1 MARLVN
7 HPAAAALRT
16 PAFRRYLLGQL
27 PSITCSW
34 AQVVALSWVVVGLD
48 PGALGWVVA
57 LQFVPSLLLGPWFG
71 AIADRHDRRRL
82 LMLGE
87 AGLGLVAL
95 SYALVS
101 ATGGLQLPMIYL
113 LATAWGVLNALDTPA
128 RRALVPMLVPRELA
142 ANAAA
147 LSGTVLLIG
156 MTAGSALG
164 AALVA
169 AAGPTT
175 AFAVNAASFFADVLL
190 LWTIRVAA
198 SPRVVRAPGQ
208 IRAGLRYAWH
218 TPALRIALL
227 SIATI
232 ATFSFTLQV
241 SVPIFVQVSL
251 AGGPSLIGLA
261 FTAGT
266 AGSLLGAVA
275 ATALGMPG
283 PRRLSWAAAGMAASL
298 AITATAPGVPVALL
312 GLGGVGFGWS
322 ILIAAVIAILQT
334 ADPSMTGRIMA
345 TLGVVLLGG
354 MAAGAPLTSA
364 IISLAGPRLAL
375 IVGALAALATAV
387 AVRLA
392 TGRSP
397 VVSAPRRFLR

>member
-1 MARLVN
+1 MAPLTTRLVA

-16 PAFRRYLLGQL
+16 QAFRRYILGQL
-27 PSITCSW
+27 PSVTCSW
-34 AQVVALSWVVVGLD
+34 AQVVALSWVVVSLD

-71 AIADRHDRRRL
+71 AIADRYDRRRL

-87 AGLGLVAL
+87 AGLGVVAL

-101 ATGGLQLPMIYL
+101 AAGGLHLPMIYL

-164 AALVA
+164 AALVT

-175 AFAVNAASFFADVLL
+175 AFAVNSASFFADVLL

-198 SPRVVRAPGQ
+198 SPRVARAPGQ

-227 SIATI
+227 AVATI

-241 SVPIFVQVSL
+241 SIPIFVRVSL
-251 AGGPSLIGLA
+251 EGGPSLIGLA

-266 AGSLLGAVA
+266 AGSLVGALT
-275 ATALGMPG
+275 ATVLGMPG

-298 AITATAPGVPVALL
+298 ATTAAAPAVPVALI
-312 GLGGVGFGWS
+312 GLAGVGFTWS
-322 ILIAAVIAILQT
+322 ILIAAVIATLQT

-354 MAAGAPLTSA
+354 MAAGAPITSA
-364 IISLAGPRLAL
+364 IITVAGPRLAL
-375 IVGALAALATAV
+375 VVGALAALATAV
-387 AVRLA
+387 AVRQ
-392 TGRSP
+392 RRRR
-397 VVSAPRRFLR
+397 PR

>member
-1 MARLVN
+1 MAPLTTRLVA

-16 PAFRRYLLGQL
+16 QAFRRYILGQL
-27 PSITCSW
+27 PSVTCSW
-34 AQVVALSWVVVGLD
+34 AQVVALSWVVVSLD

-71 AIADRHDRRRL
+71 AIADRYDRRRL

-87 AGLGLVAL
+87 AGLGVVAL

-101 ATGGLQLPMIYL
+101 AAGGLHLPMIYL

-164 AALVA
+164 AALVT

-175 AFAVNAASFFADVLL
+175 AFAVNSASFFADVLL

-198 SPRVVRAPGQ
+198 SPRVARAPGQ

-227 SIATI
+227 AVATI

-241 SVPIFVQVSL
+241 SIPIFVRVSL
-251 AGGPSLIGLA
+251 EGGPSLIGLA

-266 AGSLLGAVA
+266 AGSLVGALT
-275 ATALGMPG
+275 ATVLGMPG

-298 AITATAPGVPVALL
+298 AGTAAAPVVPVVLI
-312 GLGGVGFGWS
+312 GLCGVGFTWS
-322 ILIAAVIAILQT
+322 ILIAAVIATLQT

-354 MAAGAPLTSA
+354 MAAGAPITSA
-364 IISLAGPRLAL
+364 IITVAGPRLAL
-375 IVGALAALATAV
+375 VVGALAALATAV
-387 AVRLA
+387 AVRQ
-392 TGRSP
+392 R
-397 VVSAPRRFLR
+397 PRRPR